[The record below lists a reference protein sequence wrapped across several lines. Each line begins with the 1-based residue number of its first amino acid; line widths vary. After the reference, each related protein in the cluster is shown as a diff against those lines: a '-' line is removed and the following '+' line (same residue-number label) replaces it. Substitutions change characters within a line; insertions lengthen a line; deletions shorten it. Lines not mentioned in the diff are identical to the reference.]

1 MRMGGCRS
9 QLSNSN
15 SSKVMKV
22 SESKLPDHCPFWLY
36 RGEHESVKR
45 KLQIASV
52 FLAGSTYENGYTIV
66 TFSNVLVEMSQTNNT
81 VLHDVKSLLYRCFLQ
96 QAVSLLFLR

>member
-1 MRMGGCRS
+1 MGGCRS

-22 SESKLPDHCPFWLY
+22 SESKLPDRCPFCLY

-52 FLAGSTYENGYTIV
+52 FLAGSTYENGY
-66 TFSNVLVEMSQTNNT
+66 
-81 VLHDVKSLLYRCFLQ
+81 HRHFLQ
-96 QAVSLLFLR
+96 RDSGNRVRLTTPYYMM